1 MQHIFWSILPIFII
15 TLMGSVIK
23 KKWITSE
30 EFWRG
35 LEKLS
40 YFLLF
45 PILLFNY
52 ISTADLNSSSI
63 VRLIIGLAIS
73 SILLLVG
80 LILYKK
86 YYHNIENSRFTSIV
100 QGSVRYNSYIF
111 FALGKALYGDD
122 GMVIVSVVS
131 AYMIIFTNV
140 LSVFVFIHYTGESED
155 QDKNIIPTI
164 SMLLRKCSVNPM
176 IIASLAGFIFNYLDL
191 SLNIGV
197 KNTLESLSDAALAIG
212 IMNVGSGLKFV
223 IDSEDIS
230 LIGVSCIAKL
240 LVFPL
245 ISFVILSIMSVTGV
259 SKEIGVLYSGLPCA
273 TTSYVLSKQLGGDHS
288 LMASIIT
295 ITTIFSVLTLSL
307 LLYIF

>member
-1 MQHIFWSILPIFII
+1 MPIFII

-23 KKWITSE
+23 NKWITSE

-63 VRLIIGLAIS
+63 VRLIIALAVS
-73 SILLLVG
+73 SLILLAGLVF
-80 LILYKK
+80 YKK
-86 YYHNIENSRFTSIV
+86 HYPMENPQFTSV
-100 QGSVRYNSYIF
+100 LQGSVRYNSYIF
-111 FALGKALYGDD
+111 FAIGKALYGDE

-140 LSVFVFIHYTGESED
+140 LSVFAFIHYTPELD
-155 QDKNIIPTI
+155 DRDKNITPTI
-164 SMLLRKCSVNPM
+164 IMLLRKCSVNPM
-176 IIASLAGFIFNYLDL
+176 IIASVLGFSFNYLGMH
-191 SLNIGV
+191 LNIGI
-197 KNTLESLSDAALAIG
+197 KNTLYTLSDAALAIG

-223 IDSEDIS
+223 VDSRDLY
-230 LIGVSCIAKL
+230 LIGITGVAKL
-240 LVFPL
+240 LIFPL
-245 ISFVILSIMSVTGV
+245 ISFIVLSVMSVTGI
-259 SKEIGVLYSGLPCA
+259 SKEIGILYSGLPCA

-307 LLYIF
+307 LMYIF

>member
-1 MQHIFWSILPIFII
+1 MPIFII

-23 KKWITSE
+23 NKWITSE

-73 SILLLVG
+73 SLILLSSLVF
-80 LILYKK
+80 YKK
-86 YYHNIENSRFTSIV
+86 HYPMQNQQFTSV
-100 QGSVRYNSYIF
+100 LQGSVRYNSCIF
-111 FALGKALYGDD
+111 FAISKALYGEE

-140 LSVFVFIHYTGESED
+140 LSVFAFIHYTADLESRE
-155 QDKNIIPTI
+155 KNITPTI
-164 SMLLRKCSVNPM
+164 IMLLHKCSVNPM
-176 IIASLAGFIFNYLDL
+176 IIASVLGFLFNYLDMH
-191 SLNIGV
+191 LNIGI
-197 KNTLESLSDAALAIG
+197 KNTLDTLSDAALAIG
-212 IMNVGSGLKFV
+212 IMNVGSGLKFIV
-223 IDSEDIS
+223 DSKDLYLIS
-230 LIGVSCIAKL
+230 ITGIAKL
-240 LVFPL
+240 LIFPL
-245 ISFVILSIMSVTGV
+245 ISFVILSIMSVTGI
-259 SKEIGVLYSGLPCA
+259 SKEIGILYSGLPCA

-307 LLYIF
+307 LMYIF